1 MATAEVKLI
10 CGSCGAALKPGTS
23 TCASCGAALVYP
35 GGMKKSKQAE
45 FRPSEPKRGEKR
57 KVEPWIVVA
66 AIAIVALLATV
77 VYTNLDSSRRPAA
90 TPAGPSPASLT
101 PAAPM
106 INLAPLE
113 QAVRDNPGDSRALL
127 QLANGLH
134 DARDWLRAIDTY
146 EKYLAK
152 EPGDP
157 DARVDMGICYF
168 ELAQNSPSNAG
179 GYYTKA
185 IAAMEAALKKAPR
198 HQSAMFNLGIVNLQM
213 GNLEASNSWF
223 RRTVAVDSTSALG
236 QRSRRILEQHTFNK

>member
-10 CGSCGAALKPGTS
+10 CGSCGAALKPGATA
-23 TCASCGAALVYP
+23 CPSCGVALVYP
-35 GGMKKSKQAE
+35 EGMKKPKQAE
-45 FRPSEPKRGEKR
+45 SRPSEPKRGDRR
-57 KVEPWIVVA
+57 KVEPWMVVA
-66 AIAIVALLATV
+66 GIAVLVLVATV
-77 VYTNLDSSRRPAA
+77 VYTNQDSSRRPAV
-90 TPAGPSPASLT
+90 TPAGPIPASVT
-101 PAAPM
+101 PTAPL

-134 DARDWLRAIDTY
+134 DAREWQRAIDTY
-146 EKYLAK
+146 QTYLAR

-168 ELAQNSPSNAG
+168 ELAQTSPSNAG

-185 IAAMEAALKKAPR
+185 IAAMETALKKSPR
-198 HQSAMFNLGIVNLQM
+198 HQSALFNLGIVNLQM
-213 GNLEASNSWF
+213 GNIEASNSWF
-223 RRTVAVDSTSALG
+223 KRTAAVDSASALG